1 MSRKR
6 LNLVLG
12 LVEGNID
19 FNPYLVQCRKHLIY
33 IGFRKSTIES
43 YVTLVRSSKTNRPT
57 TEDFAEFREFLHVKI
72 SPKAR
77 LYNNYSLPLRSITKC
92 GEGM

>member
-19 FNPYLVQCRKHLIY
+19 FNPYLVQCRKHLID
-33 IGFRKSTIES
+33 IGFRKSTKES
-43 YVTLVRSSKTNRPT
+43 YVTLVRSYLMFSKTNRPT

-77 LYNNYSLPLRSITKC
+77 LITILC
-92 GEGM
+92 H